1 MQERLIIKNF
11 GPIKSVDLK
20 LGKITILIGEQ
31 ASGKST
37 VAKVLAVCRYF
48 SFIIDYKILKNF
60 DGPFIE
66 GLRFWGLSEYIKSD
80 SYINYENEDY
90 FFELELEER
99 IVQDTDSN
107 GLPLYSESIGT
118 YFIPKVTPKS
128 ERFKKVIEELEGLKL
143 KENKEYGYVDFD
155 WIPDNSFFRNSV
167 KNVMDNPFY
176 IPTERG
182 LSSLFSLG
190 KGGIQNMIDALYEQF
205 ALMDKIS
212 KSFEREIIIDPLNIY
227 FVNRNG
233 KSLIQK
239 VNDKDFYSLSNGAS
253 GYQSTIPIVLAIK
266 YYSTIVKRK
275 RTFIIEEP
283 EQNLFPVAQK
293 SLVEFLTESV
303 NTFGHKLLITTHSPY
318 ILTSLENLMYADKLG
333 QINDLKLQINNL
345 IDQKYWINQK
355 DVQVYYLDKEK
366 EIDLMDREF
375 ALIKK
380 DKLDSV
386 SEIINDVFDELLKI
400 ENDFEKE

>member
-37 VAKVLAVCRYF
+37 VAKVLAICRYF
-48 SFIIDYKILKNF
+48 SFLISEDSNDRDNLLNNWNISEFLQD
-60 DGPFIE
+60 E
-66 GLRFWGLSEYIKSD
+66 TFWEYS
-80 SYINYENEDY
+80 NEDY
-90 FFELELEER
+90 LFQLKKDVNISKF
-99 IVQDTDSN
+99 V
-107 GLPLYSESIGT
+107 GESVLTTHLIE
-118 YFIPKVTPKS
+118 KS
-128 ERFKKVIEELEGLKL
+128 DKFKNLV
-143 KENKEYGYVDFD
+143 KEYKSIKSNEIGFYNP
-155 WIPDNSFFRNSV
+155 IPISFLTNDV
-167 KNVMDNPFY
+167 KKIMDNPFY

-182 LSSLFSLG
+182 LKSIFSLG
-190 KGGIQNMIDALYEQF
+190 KSSIQNLSDALFNQF
-205 ALMDKIS
+205 ALFD
-212 KSFEREIIIDPLNIY
+212 NIY
-227 FVNRNG
+227 RKFNKETEIEPLDIYFINQNG
-233 KSLIQK
+233 KSLVRNKNQEK
-239 VNDKDFYSLSNGAS
+239 YFSLSSGAS

-266 YYSTIVKRK
+266 YYSKFDIRK

-355 DVQVYYLDKEK
+355 DVQVYYLDKDK
-366 EIDLMDREF
+366 EIDLMDREY

-386 SEIINDVFDELLKI
+386 SEVINDVFDELLKI